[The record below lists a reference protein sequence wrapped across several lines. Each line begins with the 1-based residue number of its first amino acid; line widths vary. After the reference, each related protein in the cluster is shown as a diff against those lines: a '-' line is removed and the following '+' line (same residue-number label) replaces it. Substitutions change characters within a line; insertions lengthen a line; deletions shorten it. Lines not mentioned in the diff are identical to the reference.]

1 MQRFKNHAQK
11 YAVLFFVFLFIFLF
25 LWFYYCYSFVKM
37 DEKDAMLMGLTLKDI
52 FKNIFIQNYQGDNF
66 ITILSLPFAFAI
78 NYIIDSENSQIIT
91 RRKSRGEYI
100 KTCLIHIIVFSF
112 LFSILHEDVN
122 IIGVLSFCSTDLIYE
137 CKVPT
142 YTLMNLL
149 MMFIYFS
156 RMGGIFLLIR
166 CFVSQKIAPFVLL
179 CIYFIENQIEGRFD
193 WHLPITY
200 ALIIDDLICGYMSTS
215 KLILSILGGVCMTV
229 IVFIAVYFKFQ
240 KKDILKNEK

>member
-1 MQRFKNHAQK
+1 
-11 YAVLFFVFLFIFLF
+11 
-25 LWFYYCYSFVKM
+25 M
-37 DEKDAMLMGLTLKDI
+37 DEKDAMHMGLTLKDI
-52 FKNIFIQNYQGDNF
+52 FISIFVQNYQGSRF
-66 ITILSLPFAFAI
+66 IAILSLPFAFAI
-78 NYIIDSENSQIIT
+78 NYIIDSENSQVIT
-91 RRKSRGEYI
+91 RRKSRGDYM

-112 LFSILHEDVN
+112 LFSILHEAVN
-122 IIGVLSFCSTDLIYE
+122 IIGVLSFCSKDLIYE

-193 WHLPITY
+193 WYLPITN
-200 ALIIDDLICGYMSTS
+200 ALIIGELINGRISTP
-215 KLILSILGGVCMTV
+215 KIILLFVGGVCMTV